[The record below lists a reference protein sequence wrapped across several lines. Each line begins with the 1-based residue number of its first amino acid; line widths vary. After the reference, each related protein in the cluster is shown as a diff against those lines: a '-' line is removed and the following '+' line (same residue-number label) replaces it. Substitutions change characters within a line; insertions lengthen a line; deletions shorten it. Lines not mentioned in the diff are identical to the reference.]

1 MNLYDVKQIISN
13 ISILM
18 KENKDYLLELDSKF
32 GDGDLGISMV
42 QGFDGINEFTEK
54 SEEKDLGKLFFG
66 MSRVFNE
73 MAPSSLGTIIS
84 FWMLGI
90 ASNLKGKEEASKEE
104 IAKALEAGI
113 SKIKERAGSK
123 ENEKTILDA
132 LVPATEKFEKAI
144 KSDKTISEILKET
157 YDKAAKGSENTKE
170 MKAVHGRAAYH
181 GEKTLGHIDGGAYVG
196 KLIFEG
202 IYNFYKTK

>member
-42 QGFDGINEFTEK
+42 QGFSAINEFTEK

-66 MSRVFNE
+66 MSRIFNE
-73 MAPSSLGTIIS
+73 TAPSSLGTIIS
-84 FWMLGI
+84 FWMLGM
-90 ASNLKGKEEASKEE
+90 ASNLKGKEEVSKEE

>member
-42 QGFDGINEFTEK
+42 QGFSAINEFTEK

-66 MSRVFNE
+66 MSRIFNE
-73 MAPSSLGTIIS
+73 TAPSSLGTIIS
-84 FWMLGI
+84 FWMLGM
-90 ASNLKGKEEASKEE
+90 ASNLKGKEEVSKEE

-132 LVPATEKFEKAI
+132 LVPA
-144 KSDKTISEILKET
+144 
-157 YDKAAKGSENTKE
+157 
-170 MKAVHGRAAYH
+170 
-181 GEKTLGHIDGGAYVG
+181 
-196 KLIFEG
+196 
-202 IYNFYKTK
+202 

>member
-123 ENEKTILDA
+123 ENEKLRSW
-132 LVPATEKFEKAI
+132 V
-144 KSDKTISEILKET
+144 
-157 YDKAAKGSENTKE
+157 
-170 MKAVHGRAAYH
+170 
-181 GEKTLGHIDGGAYVG
+181 
-196 KLIFEG
+196 
-202 IYNFYKTK
+202 

>member
-1 MNLYDVKQIISN
+1 
-13 ISILM
+13 M

>member
-113 SKIKERAGSK
+113 SKIKERAGSN
-123 ENEKTILDA
+123 ENEKSILDA

-181 GEKTLGHIDGGAYVG
+181 DEKTLGHIDGGAYVG

>member
-1 MNLYDVKQIISN
+1 MNLYDVKQITAI
-13 ISILM
+13 IHVLM
-18 KENKDYLLELDSKF
+18 GKNKDYLLELDSKF

-84 FWMLGI
+84 FWMLGM
-90 ASNLKGKEEASKEE
+90 ASNLKGKEEVSKEE
-104 IAKALEAGI
+104 MAKALEAGVF
-113 SKIKERAGSK
+113 KIKERAGSK
-123 ENEKTILDA
+123 ENEKTILDS
-132 LVPATEKFEKAI
+132 LIPGTKKFEEAVKSNKA
-144 KSDKTISEILKET
+144 ISEILKET
-157 YDKAAKGSENTKE
+157 YDEAAKGSESTKD

-181 GEKTLGHIDGGAYVG
+181 NEKTLGHIDGGAYVG

-202 IYNFYKTK
+202 IYNYYKNK

>member
-181 GEKTLGHIDGGAYVG
+181 DEKTLGHIDGGAYVG

>member
-42 QGFDGINEFTEK
+42 QGFSAINEFAEK

-66 MSRVFNE
+66 MSRIFNE
-73 MAPSSLGTIIS
+73 TAPSSLGTIIS
-84 FWMLGI
+84 FWMLGM
-90 ASNLKGKEEASKEE
+90 ASNLKGKEEVSKEE

>member
-144 KSDKTISEILKET
+144 KNDKTISEILKET

>member
-1 MNLYDVKQIISN
+1 MNLNDVKQITAI
-13 ISILM
+13 IHVLM
-18 KENKDYLLELDSKF
+18 GKNKDYLLELDSKF

-42 QGFDGINEFTEK
+42 QGFSGINEFTEK

-73 MAPSSLGTIIS
+73 TAPSSLGTIIS
-84 FWMLGI
+84 FWMLGM
-90 ASNLKGKEEASKEE
+90 ASNLKGKEEVSKEE
-104 IAKALEAGI
+104 MAKVFEAGI

-132 LVPATEKFEKAI
+132 LVPATRKFEEAVKSNKAI
-144 KSDKTISEILKET
+144 LEILKET
-157 YDKAAKGSENTKE
+157 YDEAAKGSEDTKN

-181 GEKTLGHIDGGAYVG
+181 GEKTLRPRDGRAYVG

-202 IYNFYKTK
+202 NYHYYKNK